1 MPHPLIQ
8 DAIDLGLHVERI
20 GEAAIIYTSEGD
32 LRIGAIIPALQSESF
47 DFWEY
52 SYATA
57 LGASQVPEAQLQRS
71 IHAASRKG

>member
-8 DAIDLGLHVERI
+8 EAIDLGLHVEYI
-20 GEAAIIYTSEGD
+20 GSAAIIYTSEQD
-32 LRIGAIIPALQSESF
+32 RRIGAVVPTLLSERF

-57 LGASQVPEAQLQRS
+57 EASQVPEAQLQRS
-71 IHAASRKG
+71 MRAASRKG